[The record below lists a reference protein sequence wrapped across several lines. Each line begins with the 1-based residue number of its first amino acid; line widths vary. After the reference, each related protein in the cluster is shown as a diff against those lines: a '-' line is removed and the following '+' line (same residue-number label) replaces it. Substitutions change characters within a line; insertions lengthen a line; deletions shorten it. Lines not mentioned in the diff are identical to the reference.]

1 MKSRNLILSIIMAV
15 SAVTAHAFDFT
26 IGRLGYSIISLP
38 GLTVSVGLARYNAS
52 DPELNYTDIVI
63 PDSVLYAGRY
73 FKVIEI
79 RSYGFGSD
87 SPFESSYESTVT
99 SIKLP
104 ETLISISEGGFY
116 RCASIE
122 SITIPSSVGY
132 IGKKAFS
139 KCTKLKH
146 VNIPSSLVELEEN
159 LFENTNLESLFIPK
173 NIVQIKKEQCLP
185 ASVSDLTIEDSED
198 VLKVWVKESPNS
210 AGRPVNNLYYGR
222 NMVCHNYVQQ
232 YHQKIFKVKNKFVI
246 GELVTNVQDV
256 DFNDVDTIVSYAN
269 YPPSTLSVSNSTY
282 MFTQVLVPKGCLDAY
297 RKTNWG
303 YFWNIQEMDDDKF
316 EKPTCDIPSIQ
327 FSDGKLKITTSTS
340 GATCFY
346 SISDTDVVNN
356 APVSGDINLTAT
368 YNITA
373 YATADGYEKSETA
386 TATLCYIDGTFNT
399 DGIETPQTAKRAVV
413 ISSNGGILTI
423 SGVEPGEEV
432 SLYSISGS
440 KISSVKA
447 SSSTVSLAGKNLQ
460 SNVGIIKIGNE
471 SIKVQVK

>member
-1 MKSRNLILSIIMAV
+1 M
-15 SAVTAHAFDFT
+15 
-26 IGRLGYSIISLP
+26 
-38 GLTVSVGLARYNAS
+38 
-52 DPELNYTDIVI
+52 
-63 PDSVLYAGRY
+63 
-73 FKVIEI
+73 
-79 RSYGFGSD
+79 
-87 SPFESSYESTVT
+87 
-99 SIKLP
+99 
-104 ETLISISEGGFY
+104 
-116 RCASIE
+116 
-122 SITIPSSVGY
+122 
-132 IGKKAFS
+132 
-139 KCTKLKH
+139 
-146 VNIPSSLVELEEN
+146 
-159 LFENTNLESLFIPK
+159 
-173 NIVQIKKEQCLP
+173 
-185 ASVSDLTIEDSED
+185 
-198 VLKVWVKESPNS
+198 
-210 AGRPVNNLYYGR
+210 
-222 NMVCHNYVQQ
+222 
-232 YHQKIFKVKNKFVI
+232 I

-447 SSSTVSLAGKNLQ
+447 SSSTVSLAGKNLL